1 MAETVPGFV
10 RASDKR
16 VARRLS
22 IRCLAALL
30 AATCFF
36 LGATGCARVGARSGD
51 AREEMIAP
59 VSAEVDAEF
68 TVVRRLMR
76 DVLRDSPV
84 EIYTRDKRGIY
95 VVFADMRRAFLTPR
109 RLRLVITIRP
119 LAENRS
125 RVTIE
130 TFPEAYTVQLLTEP
144 AWRPA
149 VFGDNSLAKEIIDSL
164 QKRINHAAP

>member
-10 RASDKR
+10 RASDER

-22 IRCLAALL
+22 VRSLAALL
-30 AATCFF
+30 AATCF
-36 LGATGCARVGARSGD
+36 LGATGCARVGGRSGD
-51 AREEMIAP
+51 ATEGTIAP
-59 VSAEVDAEF
+59 VSADVDAEF
-68 TVVRRLMR
+68 TAVRRLMR

-95 VVFADMRRAFLTPR
+95 VVFADVRRAFFTPR

-149 VFGDNSLAKEIIDSL
+149 AFGDNSLAKEILDSL